1 MNNQSKKPE
10 KLRPQD
16 SERKDI
22 LHPKDDNKTV
32 VKSEDKQYNEDEAE
46 FKNVAKSRENSEQPV
61 NPIKQAPKD

>member
-1 MNNQSKKPE
+1 MNNQSEKPE

-22 LHPKDDNKTV
+22 KHPKDDNEAV
-32 VKSEDKQYNEDEAE
+32 VKSEDKQYHEDEAE
-46 FKNVAKSRENSEQPV
+46 FKNMAKSRENSEQPV

>member
-22 LHPKDDNKTV
+22 KHPKDDNKTV
-32 VKSEDKQYNEDEAE
+32 VKSEDKEYNEDEAE

>member
-22 LHPKDDNKTV
+22 KHPKDDNEAV

>member
-1 MNNQSKKPE
+1 MNNQSEKSE

-22 LHPKDDNKTV
+22 KHPKDDNEAV

-61 NPIKQAPKD
+61 NPIKQAPKE

>member
-22 LHPKDDNKTV
+22 MHPKDDNKTV